1 MAALNNKKVCVLI
14 NSLAGGGAEK
24 VVATLCPEYLKAGV
38 ELSLLCLET
47 NIFYTIE
54 GISPVYLSPQTGGE
68 EGGAKKLTSLFAF
81 ASKLKKYVKDNQID
95 LVQSHIYRSNYVNI
109 LARLFGTKHK
119 VQIVNHGMPSQY
131 KNEGLSGKIN
141 RYLIRWL
148 YPKAD
153 QVICPSQGMIEEF
166 IELGVSRE
174 NTQLIQNPFDLE
186 EITTKAKEKLDNP
199 KFEFD
204 PNKKYIIS
212 IGRLH
217 AVKRMD
223 DVIWAFHELQK
234 EMDDVE
240 LIILGDG
247 DQRESITS
255 LIMELAIG
263 KKIHIPGQVKNPYNY
278 LARSNMLLSASEFE
292 GFSNVIVEALTLGVP
307 VISTD
312 CESGPRE
319 IMAPDTKREIPI
331 AQGVVE
337 RVQYGLMVAVGN
349 IHAMSD
355 AMKQLFA
362 DENLRHEL
370 SESGPKRTTRFD
382 KTTIADDYIKR
393 CAGLLGS

>member
-1 MAALNNKKVCVLI
+1 MNTAALNNKKVCVLI

-38 ELSLLCLET
+38 ELS
-47 NIFYTIE
+47 
-54 GISPVYLSPQTGGE
+54 PVYLSPQTGSE
-68 EGGAKKLTSLFAF
+68 EGGAKKLTSLFSF
-81 ASKLKKYVKDNQID
+81 ASKLKKYVKDNQVD
-95 LVQSHIYRSNYVNI
+95 LVQSHIYRANYVNI
-109 LARLFGTKHK
+109 LARLFGAKHK

-166 IELGVSRE
+166 IELGVSRD
-174 NTQLIQNPFDLE
+174 NARLIQNPFDLE
-186 EITTKAKEKLDNP
+186 EITTKAKEKLNDPN
-199 KFEFD
+199 FEFD
-204 PNKKYIIS
+204 TNKKYIIS

-223 DVIWAFHELQK
+223 DVIWAFYELQK

-247 DQRESITS
+247 DQRDAITT
-255 LIMELAIG
+255 LMMELAIS
-263 KKIHIPGQVKNPYNY
+263 KKVHIPGQVKNPYNY
-278 LARSNMLLSASEFE
+278 LARSNVLLSASGFE

-319 IMAPDTKREIPI
+319 IMAPDTKRKKPI
-331 AQGVVE
+331 TQGVVE
-337 RVQYGLMVAVGN
+337 RVQCGLMVAVGN

-370 SESGPKRTTRFD
+370 SENGPKRTTRFD
-382 KTTIADDYIKR
+382 KTTIASDYIKR
-393 CAGLLGS
+393 CTDLLGS